1 MSDQDVWKAID
12 QAGIR
17 VRQHYNDPAIGWFG
31 VTRWGQCGPFPT
43 REEALTG
50 ALRSLLKRIDDIEND
65 SARHKQHTTID
76 NSLVGILALLRPL

>member
-1 MSDQDVWKAID
+1 MIA

-17 VRQHYNDPAIGWFG
+17 LRQRYNDPAIGWFG
-31 VTRWGQCGPFPT
+31 VTRWGGCGLYST
-43 REEALTG
+43 RGEALTG

>member
-50 ALRSLLKRIDDIEND
+50 ALLSLVQRSDDIEND
-65 SARHKQHTTID
+65 LARHKRYTTID
-76 NSLVGILALLRPL
+76 NLMDGILGLLHLL